1 MEAARPSSKTVLIV
15 DDDGTTR
22 DLFEMLLTRQ
32 GFKTKKAASG
42 DEALA
47 GLKGGRFGTIDLILM
62 DLMMPGSGGFDTLQ
76 KLQGAT
82 PEEIPVI
89 VVSAKAIDSE
99 TGEMIRSEPNVKG
112 LMQKP
117 VVAAE
122 FAKKVHEVLG
132 TSSAQKFDGW
142 QG

>member
-1 MEAARPSSKTVLIV
+1 MEAAKPSSKTVLIV

-22 DLFEMLLTRQ
+22 DLFEMILTRQ

-47 GLKGGRFGTIDLILM
+47 GLQSGRIGKIDLILM

-76 KLQGAT
+76 KLQAVDA
-82 PEEIPVI
+82 EIPVI

-132 TSSAQKFDGW
+132 TASAHKFDGW